1 MVCEFGMSEK
11 IGYLTL
17 GHREGLV
24 FLGKNLSEERN
35 YSDDTAKLIDAEI
48 KAIIDTCYMR
58 AKKLLSEN
66 MDKLTLL
73 ANTLLEKEVL
83 DASEVKNLL
92 GFSQTTA

>member
-1 MVCEFGMSEK
+1 MSRRMVCEFGMSEK

-48 KAIIDTCYMR
+48 KAIIDICYQR
-58 AKKLLSEN
+58 ARKLLGDN

-73 ANTLLEKEVL
+73 ANTLREKEVM
-83 DASEVKNLL
+83 DALEVKNLL
-92 GFSQTTA
+92 GLT